1 MIDLAPKFNAR
12 VRGDEG
18 EFYRTAD
25 EVYYEEDGREVPW
38 QEHEH
43 KRMAEVERHKK
54 KRFYWNCLRVIILL
68 IALYLIIRRHFF

>member
-1 MIDLAPKFNAR
+1 MIAVAPKFDAR

-38 QEHEH
+38 EEREQQ
-43 KRMAEVERHKK
+43 RMTDVARHKS
-54 KRFYWNCLRVIILL
+54 R
-68 IALYLIIRRHFF
+68 ARRICGSSLS